1 MERLAILKMSVFSKL
16 TCRFSTIPNKI
27 PSELFHWERIQFACD
42 FSCFPMIRFIWKNKP
57 RQAPTDQIWDH
68 LNFITIMT
76 NILKYLKVTKFI
88 TILVHIIIDL
98 SW

>member
-1 MERLAILKMSVFSKL
+1 
-16 TCRFSTIPNKI
+16 
-27 PSELFHWERIQFACD
+27 
-42 FSCFPMIRFIWKNKP
+42 MIRFIWKNKP
-57 RQAPTDQIWDH
+57 RQTPTDQIRDH